1 MLQAVCS
8 MRFVVIGVW
17 YVVWASACMRFI
29 REWQLDR
36 RAASKLLHAAWCPLP
51 AACGATLVADRMLHV
66 AEYALPIACWLV
78 SHFGRCASSVAPR
91 IAELDGNGGALPS
104 PSVRRVVTC
113 L

>member
-8 MRFVVIGVW
+8 MRCVVIGVW
-17 YVVWASACMRFI
+17 YVVWASACMRSI
-29 REWQLDR
+29 REWQIDR
-36 RAASKLLHAAWCPLP
+36 RVASTLLHAAWCPLP

-66 AEYALPIACWLV
+66 AEYALHIACWLV
-78 SHFGRCASSVAPR
+78 SHFARCASSVAPR